1 MFKQRFSVT
10 LILSILLV
18 MAAPAMAQGQDVG
31 GQVEGFFTDLEGIL
45 TTVATSCAVIGFIG
59 LAIMN
64 LGSSL
69 PLIADWK
76 QENPKA
82 ARQVIMGV
90 STGYARNGTRPPIVK
105 RGVG

>member
-1 MFKQRFSVT
+1 MIKHRVSVT
-10 LILSILLV
+10 LLLALQLV
-18 MAAPAMAQGQDVG
+18 VIAAPVMAQGSDVG
-31 GQVEGFFTDLEGIL
+31 GQVEGFFADLEGIL
-45 TTVATSCAVIGFIG
+45 TAVATSCAVIGFIG

-82 ARQVIMGV
+82 ARQVIMGL
-90 STGYARNGTRPPIVK
+90 IILIF
-105 RGVG
+105 VGGGGLTAMLSFN

>member
-1 MFKQRFSVT
+1 MIQQRVSIT
-10 LILSILLV
+10 LLLAILMVV
-18 MAAPAMAQGQDVG
+18 MAAPVMAQGSDVG

-45 TTVATSCAVIGFIG
+45 TAVATSCAVIGFIG

-82 ARQVIMGV
+82 ARQVIMGL
-90 STGYARNGTRPPIVK
+90 IILIF
-105 RGVG
+105 VGGGGLTAMLSFN